1 MTDNQDPNIFD
12 QNQQGNENSET
23 AKVLHVSGM
32 FQNWFL
38 DYASYVILERAVPYL
53 QDGLKPVQRRLLHSM
68 WDLEDG
74 RYNKVANI
82 IGHCMKYHPHG
93 DASIGDALVGLGQ
106 KDLLIDCQGNWGN
119 TLTGDSAAAP
129 RYIEARLSKFAL
141 EVVFNPKITTWQ
153 ASYDGRNKEPLA
165 LPVKFPL
172 LLAQGVEGIAVG
184 LACKILPHNFNEL
197 LDGCVDVLRGKKTN
211 ILPDFPSGG
220 LMDASNYNNGL
231 RGGKI
236 RVRAKIS
243 INDKK
248 QLVIHE
254 IPFGT
259 TTGSVIDSIITAND
273 KEKIKI
279 KKIEDNTSDV
289 VEIVITLPPGLSPD
303 KTIDALYAF
312 TDCEI
317 SVSPNA
323 CVIRNDHPDF
333 LGVNEILKESSLLTK
348 ELIRQELQLIKNEL
362 QESFFFA
369 SLEKIFINE
378 EMYIEF
384 KNYSDK
390 ETLFAYLDKQ
400 FEKHKKKLL
409 RDITNDDYEKLT
421 QIPMIRITRFD
432 GSKADEKMLL
442 LQEQIKE
449 KEAQLSN
456 LIEYT
461 IEFFKNLKKK
471 YGKGRERKT
480 EIRAFETIV
489 ATNVVIASEKLYV
502 NREEGFAGF
511 SLKKDEYISDCSTI
525 DDIIVIRDDGTMII
539 SKVSEKAFV
548 GKNIL
553 HIAVFQKNDERTV
566 YNMIYQDGPK
576 GNVMMKRFSVTG
588 VTRDK
593 VYDLTRGNKGSKVL
607 YLTANP
613 NGESEVVSI
622 QLKPVPNMKKSVFDL
637 DFANLAIKGRNSQGN
652 IVTKYSVKKI
662 TQTEKGISTLG
673 ARMMWFDD
681 SVQRLNVD
689 GRGTYLGEF
698 AADDKILSITQSGYY
713 RLHNFDLSN
722 HFDEDL
728 ILIEKFNSQ
737 KPITAVYL
745 DGAKKEYFAKRFMAD
760 VTDKKTLFISEA
772 EGSYLELA
780 TTQLRPIIDVVFAKS
795 KDKELPDED
804 INLVDFEDVKG
815 LKAKGK
821 RLSTNKIKEINL
833 RPSIEEKIDAT
844 FSTDDGISKDID
856 FQRINSIRQQ
866 LDDLEN
872 QMTLDF

>member
-1 MTDNQDPNIFD
+1 
-12 QNQQGNENSET
+12 
-23 AKVLHVSGM
+23 
-32 FQNWFL
+32 
-38 DYASYVILERAVPYL
+38 
-53 QDGLKPVQRRLLHSM
+53 
-68 WDLEDG
+68 
-74 RYNKVANI
+74 
-82 IGHCMKYHPHG
+82 
-93 DASIGDALVGLGQ
+93 
-106 KDLLIDCQGNWGN
+106 
-119 TLTGDSAAAP
+119 
-129 RYIEARLSKFAL
+129 
-141 EVVFNPKITTWQ
+141 
-153 ASYDGRNKEPLA
+153 
-165 LPVKFPL
+165 
-172 LLAQGVEGIAVG
+172 
-184 LACKILPHNFNEL
+184 
-197 LDGCVDVLRGKKTN
+197 
-211 ILPDFPSGG
+211 
-220 LMDASNYNNGL
+220 
-231 RGGKI
+231 
-236 RVRAKIS
+236 
-243 INDKK
+243 
-248 QLVIHE
+248 
-254 IPFGT
+254 
-259 TTGSVIDSIITAND
+259 
-273 KEKIKI
+273 
-279 KKIEDNTSDV
+279 
-289 VEIVITLPPGLSPD
+289 
-303 KTIDALYAF
+303 
-312 TDCEI
+312 
-317 SVSPNA
+317 
-323 CVIRNDHPDF
+323 
-333 LGVNEILKESSLLTK
+333 
-348 ELIRQELQLIKNEL
+348 
-362 QESFFFA
+362 
-369 SLEKIFINE
+369 
-378 EMYIEF
+378 
-384 KNYSDK
+384 
-390 ETLFAYLDKQ
+390 LDKQ

-409 RDITNDDYEKLT
+409 RDISNDDYEKLT

-432 GSKADEKMLL
+432 GSKADEKMLS
-442 LQEQIKE
+442 LQDQIKE

-480 EIRAFETIV
+480 EVRAFETIV

-525 DDIIVIRDDGTMII
+525 DDIIVIRDDGTMTV

-566 YNMIYQDGPK
+566 YNLIYQDGPK

-622 QLKPVPNMKKSVFDL
+622 QLKPVPNMKKSMFDI
-637 DFANLAIKGRNSQGN
+637 DFATLAIKGRNSQGN

-745 DGAKKEYFAKRFMAD
+745 DGSKKEYYAKRFMAD
-760 VTDKKTLFISEA
+760 VTDKKTLFISES

-833 RPSIEEKIDAT
+833 RPSIEEKLDAT
-844 FSTDDGISKDID
+844 FSAEDGISKDID

>member
-1 MTDNQDPNIFD
+1 
-12 QNQQGNENSET
+12 
-23 AKVLHVSGM
+23 
-32 FQNWFL
+32 
-38 DYASYVILERAVPYL
+38 
-53 QDGLKPVQRRLLHSM
+53 
-68 WDLEDG
+68 
-74 RYNKVANI
+74 
-82 IGHCMKYHPHG
+82 MKYHPHG

-317 SVSPNA
+317 SISPNA

-409 RDITNDDYEKLT
+409 REITNEDYEKLT

-432 GSKADEKMLL
+432 GSKADEKMLS
-442 LQEQIKE
+442 LQDQIKE

-480 EIRAFETIV
+480 EVRAFETIV

-566 YNMIYQDGPK
+566 YNLIYQDGPK

-622 QLKPVPNMKKSVFDL
+622 QLKPVPNMKKSMFDI
-637 DFANLAIKGRNSQGN
+637 DFATLAIKGRNSQGN

-745 DGAKKEYFAKRFMAD
+745 DGSKKEYYAKRFMAD

-821 RLSTNKIKEINL
+821 RISANKIKEINL
-833 RPSIEEKIDAT
+833 RPSLEEKIDAT
-844 FSTDDGISKDID
+844 FSTEDGISKDID

>member
-1 MTDNQDPNIFD
+1 MTDNQDPSIFD
-12 QNQQGNENSET
+12 KNKENNQNSET

-211 ILPDFPSGG
+211 ILPDFPNGG

-317 SVSPNA
+317 SISPNA

-409 RDITNDDYEKLT
+409 RDISNDDYEKLT

-432 GSKADEKMLL
+432 GSKADEKMLS
-442 LQEQIKE
+442 LQDQIKE

-480 EIRAFETIV
+480 EVRAFETIV

-525 DDIIVIRDDGTMII
+525 DDIIVIRDDGTMTV

-566 YNMIYQDGPK
+566 YNLIYQDGPK

-622 QLKPVPNMKKSVFDL
+622 QLKPVPNMKKSMFDI
-637 DFANLAIKGRNSQGN
+637 DFATLAIKGRNSQGN

-745 DGAKKEYFAKRFMAD
+745 DGSKKEYYAKRFMAD

-821 RLSTNKIKEINL
+821 RISANKLKEINL
-833 RPSIEEKIDAT
+833 RPSLEEKIDAT
-844 FSTDDGISKDID
+844 FSTEDGISKDID

>member
-1 MTDNQDPNIFD
+1 MTDNQDPSIFD
-12 QNQQGNENSET
+12 ENKENNQNSET

-53 QDGLKPVQRRLLHSM
+53 QDGLKPVQRRLMHSM

-317 SVSPNA
+317 SISPNA

-409 RDITNDDYEKLT
+409 REITNEDYEKLT

-432 GSKADEKMLL
+432 GSKADEKMLS
-442 LQEQIKE
+442 LQDQIKE

-480 EIRAFETIV
+480 EVRAFETIV

-566 YNMIYQDGPK
+566 YNLIYQDGPK

-622 QLKPVPNMKKSVFDL
+622 QLKPVPNMKKSMFDI
-637 DFANLAIKGRNSQGN
+637 DFATLAIKGRNSQGN

-745 DGAKKEYFAKRFMAD
+745 DGSKKEYYAKRFMAD

-821 RLSTNKIKEINL
+821 RISANKIKEINL
-833 RPSIEEKIDAT
+833 RPSLEEKIDAT
-844 FSTDDGISKDID
+844 FSTEDGISKDID

>member
-432 GSKADEKMLL
+432 GSKADEKMLS

-637 DFANLAIKGRNSQGN
+637 DFASLAIKGRNSQGN

-722 HFDEDL
+722 
-728 ILIEKFNSQ
+728 
-737 KPITAVYL
+737 
-745 DGAKKEYFAKRFMAD
+745 
-760 VTDKKTLFISEA
+760 
-772 EGSYLELA
+772 
-780 TTQLRPIIDVVFAKS
+780 
-795 KDKELPDED
+795 
-804 INLVDFEDVKG
+804 
-815 LKAKGK
+815 
-821 RLSTNKIKEINL
+821 
-833 RPSIEEKIDAT
+833 
-844 FSTDDGISKDID
+844 
-856 FQRINSIRQQ
+856 
-866 LDDLEN
+866 
-872 QMTLDF
+872 

>member
-1 MTDNQDPNIFD
+1 MTDNQDPSIFD
-12 QNQQGNENSET
+12 ENKENNQNSET

-317 SVSPNA
+317 SISPNA

-409 RDITNDDYEKLT
+409 REITNDDYEKLT

-432 GSKADEKMLL
+432 GSKADEKMLS
-442 LQEQIKE
+442 LQDQIKE

-480 EIRAFETIV
+480 EVRAFETIV

-525 DDIIVIRDDGTMII
+525 DDIIVIRDDGTMTV

-566 YNMIYQDGPK
+566 YNLIYQDGPK

-622 QLKPVPNMKKSVFDL
+622 QLKPVPNMKKSMFDI
-637 DFANLAIKGRNSQGN
+637 DFATLAIKGRNSQGN

-737 KPITAVYL
+737 KPISAVYL
-745 DGAKKEYFAKRFMAD
+745 DGSKKEYYAKRFMAD

-821 RLSTNKIKEINL
+821 RISANKLKEINL
-833 RPSIEEKIDAT
+833 RPSLEEKIDAT
-844 FSTDDGISKDID
+844 FSTEDGISKDID

>member
-1 MTDNQDPNIFD
+1 MTDNQDPSIFD
-12 QNQQGNENSET
+12 ENKENNQNSET

-317 SVSPNA
+317 SISPNA

-409 RDITNDDYEKLT
+409 REITNDDYEKLT

-432 GSKADEKMLL
+432 GSKADEKMLS
-442 LQEQIKE
+442 LQDQIKE

-480 EIRAFETIV
+480 EVRAFETIV

-525 DDIIVIRDDGTMII
+525 DDIIVIRDDGTMTV

-566 YNMIYQDGPK
+566 YNLIYQDGPK

-622 QLKPVPNMKKSVFDL
+622 QLKPVPNMKKSVFDI
-637 DFANLAIKGRNSQGN
+637 DFASLAIKGRNSQGN

-737 KPITAVYL
+737 KPISAVYL
-745 DGAKKEYFAKRFMAD
+745 DGSKKEYYAKRFMAD

-821 RLSTNKIKEINL
+821 RISANKLKEINL
-833 RPSIEEKIDAT
+833 RPSLEEKIDAT
-844 FSTDDGISKDID
+844 FSTEDGISKDID

>member
-1 MTDNQDPNIFD
+1 M
-12 QNQQGNENSET
+12 
-23 AKVLHVSGM
+23 
-32 FQNWFL
+32 
-38 DYASYVILERAVPYL
+38 
-53 QDGLKPVQRRLLHSM
+53 
-68 WDLEDG
+68 
-74 RYNKVANI
+74 
-82 IGHCMKYHPHG
+82 
-93 DASIGDALVGLGQ
+93 
-106 KDLLIDCQGNWGN
+106 
-119 TLTGDSAAAP
+119 
-129 RYIEARLSKFAL
+129 
-141 EVVFNPKITTWQ
+141 
-153 ASYDGRNKEPLA
+153 
-165 LPVKFPL
+165 
-172 LLAQGVEGIAVG
+172 
-184 LACKILPHNFNEL
+184 
-197 LDGCVDVLRGKKTN
+197 
-211 ILPDFPSGG
+211 
-220 LMDASNYNNGL
+220 
-231 RGGKI
+231 
-236 RVRAKIS
+236 
-243 INDKK
+243 
-248 QLVIHE
+248 
-254 IPFGT
+254 
-259 TTGSVIDSIITAND
+259 DSIVAANE
-273 KEKIKI
+273 KEKIKV
-279 KKIEDNTSDV
+279 KKIEDNTAEN
-289 VEIVITLPPGLSPD
+289 VEIIINLPPGISPD

-317 SVSPNA
+317 SISPNA

-409 RDITNDDYEKLT
+409 REITNDDYEKLT

-432 GSKADEKMLL
+432 GSKADEKMLS
-442 LQEQIKE
+442 LQDQIKE

-480 EIRAFETIV
+480 EVRAFETIV

-525 DDIIVIRDDGTMII
+525 DDIIVIRDDGTMTV

-566 YNMIYQDGPK
+566 YNLIYQDGPK

-622 QLKPVPNMKKSVFDL
+622 QLKPVPNMKKSMFDI
-637 DFANLAIKGRNSQGN
+637 DFATLAIKGRNSQGN

-728 ILIEKFNSQ
+728 ILIEKLIFKVPKKNKKFN
-737 KPITAVYL
+737 
-745 DGAKKEYFAKRFMAD
+745 KKNPEPGTSPSPYQVLNISSGKRVKLLCF
-760 VTDKKTLFISEA
+760 V
-772 EGSYLELA
+772 
-780 TTQLRPIIDVVFAKS
+780 
-795 KDKELPDED
+795 KELEKQLKVEAKIKFCPMQKGD
-804 INLVDFEDVKG
+804 IKDT
-815 LKAKGK
+815 
-821 RLSTNKIKEINL
+821 LSSRNKIKKYINL
-833 RPSIEEKIDAT
+833 PKSTNYKIGIEKFVT
-844 FSTDDGISKDID
+844 WYKSYYHSHT
-856 FQRINSIRQQ
+856 
-866 LDDLEN
+866 
-872 QMTLDF
+872 

>member
-1 MTDNQDPNIFD
+1 MSDIQDPTIFD
-12 QNQQGNENSET
+12 ENNGENET
-23 AKVLHVSGM
+23 GKVLHVSGM

-129 RYIEARLSKFAL
+129 RYIEARISKFAL
-141 EVVFNPKITTWQ
+141 EVAFNPKITEWQ
-153 ASYDGRNKEPLA
+153 LSYDGRNKEPVA
-165 LPVKFPL
+165 LPIKFPL

-197 LDGCVDVLRGKKTN
+197 LDACIDVLRGKKTN

-220 LMDASNYNNGL
+220 LIDTSNYNNGL

-243 INDKK
+243 INEKK

-259 TTGSVIDSIITAND
+259 TTGSLIDSIIAAND

-289 VEIVITLPPGLSPD
+289 VEIIITLPPGLSPD

-317 SVSPNA
+317 SISPNA
-323 CVIRNDHPDF
+323 CVIRNDHPEF
-333 LGVNEILKESSLLTK
+333 LGVNEILKDSALLTK
-348 ELIRQELQLIKNEL
+348 EIIRKELQLIKDEL
-362 QESFFFA
+362 QENFFFA
-369 SLEKIFINE
+369 SLEKIFIKE

-390 ETLFAYLDKQ
+390 DTLFQYLDKQ

-409 RDITNDDYEKLT
+409 REITKEDYEKLT

-432 GSKADEKMLL
+432 SSKADEKMLL
-442 LQEQIKE
+442 LQDQIKE
-449 KEAQLSN
+449 KEAQLAN
-456 LIEYT
+456 LVEYT

-471 YGKGRERKT
+471 YGKGRERKS

-489 ATNVVIASEKLYV
+489 ASNVVIASEKLYV
-502 NREEGFAGF
+502 NKEEGFAGY
-511 SLKKDEYISDCSTI
+511 SLKKDEYVCDCSTI
-525 DDIIVIRDDGTMII
+525 DDIIVFREDGTMVV
-539 SKVSEKAFV
+539 SKVADKAFV

-553 HIAVFQKNDERTV
+553 HIAIFQKNDERTV
-566 YNMIYQDGPK
+566 YNLIYQDGPK
-576 GNVMMKRFSVTG
+576 GNIMMKRFSVTG

-622 QLKPVPNMKKSVFDL
+622 FLKPMPNLKKLQFDV
-637 DFANLAIKGRNSQGN
+637 DFAELGIKGRNSQGN
-652 IVTKYSVKKI
+652 IVTKYGIKKI
-662 TQTEKGISTLG
+662 VQKEKGISTLG
-673 ARMMWFDD
+673 ARMIWFDD

-698 AADDKILSITQSGYY
+698 AADDKILSISQTGHY
-713 RLHNFDLSN
+713 RLHSFDLST

-737 KPITAVYL
+737 KPITAVYF
-745 DGAKKEYFAKRFMAD
+745 DGLKKEYYVKRFM
-760 VTDKKTLFISEA
+760 VEQTDKKTLFIGEGD
-772 EGSYLELA
+772 GSYLEIA
-780 TTQLRPIIDVVFAKS
+780 TTQMRPIVELIYAKV
-795 KDKELPDED
+795 KGVELEPE
-804 INLVDFEDVKG
+804 LVSLVELEEVRG

-821 RLSTNKIKEINL
+821 RVSANKIKEVNL
-833 RPSIEEKIDAT
+833 QPSIEEKQEVL
-844 FSTDDGISKDID
+844 FSEESGVNKDID

>member
-1 MTDNQDPNIFD
+1 MTDNQDPSIFD
-12 QNQQGNENSET
+12 ENKENNQNSET

-317 SVSPNA
+317 SISPNA

-409 RDITNDDYEKLT
+409 REITNDDYEKLT

-432 GSKADEKMLL
+432 GSKADEKMLS
-442 LQEQIKE
+442 LQDQIKE

-480 EIRAFETIV
+480 EVRAFETIV

-525 DDIIVIRDDGTMII
+525 DDIIVIRDDGTMTV

-566 YNMIYQDGPK
+566 YNLIYQDGPK

-622 QLKPVPNMKKSVFDL
+622 QLKPVPNMKKSMFDI
-637 DFANLAIKGRNSQGN
+637 DFATLAIKGRNSQGN

-737 KPITAVYL
+737 KPISAV
-745 DGAKKEYFAKRFMAD
+745 
-760 VTDKKTLFISEA
+760 
-772 EGSYLELA
+772 
-780 TTQLRPIIDVVFAKS
+780 
-795 KDKELPDED
+795 
-804 INLVDFEDVKG
+804 
-815 LKAKGK
+815 
-821 RLSTNKIKEINL
+821 
-833 RPSIEEKIDAT
+833 
-844 FSTDDGISKDID
+844 
-856 FQRINSIRQQ
+856 
-866 LDDLEN
+866 
-872 QMTLDF
+872 

>member
-323 CVIRNDHPDF
+323 CVIRNDHPNF

-637 DFANLAIKGRNSQGN
+637 DFASLAIKGRNSQGN

-737 KPITAVYL
+737 KPISAVYF
-745 DGAKKEYFAKRFMAD
+745 DGAKKEYYAKRFMAD